1 MENAKQHYPA
11 RLKAVYDDRVV
22 DELMEKFQYSSRMA
36 VPRLVK
42 VTLNMGLGEA
52 VSDRKVVDSAMGDL
66 EKIAGQKPVMTRA
79 RKSIAGFKTVSYT
92 HLTLPTKA

>member
-52 VSDRKVVDSAMGDL
+52 VRLK
-66 EKIAGQKPVMTRA
+66 KRT
-79 RKSIAGFKTVSYT
+79 
-92 HLTLPTKA
+92 